1 MPGARTFQTAP
12 RRRGTAPAPAR
23 GAATDILRDIAAV
36 AHAVDPA
43 ARRARNRHDGGV
55 IWLTGLSGAG
65 KSTLAMAL
73 ERRLFDAGFQ
83 VYALDGDNMRGGLS
97 ADLGFS
103 ADDRAENIRRIGEV
117 AALMADAGLIAIA
130 AFISPYRAD
139 RARARAC
146 ADGAAG
152 GPIGSTPGGTFVEVH
167 VRADLATCEARDP
180 KGLYARARA
189 GEIADFTGV
198 SAPYEVPEAPELV
211 VDTVAND
218 VETCV
223 AQLYGYAMAKFGERE

>member
-1 MPGARTFQTAP
+1 
-12 RRRGTAPAPAR
+12 
-23 GAATDILRDIAAV
+23 
-36 AHAVDPA
+36 
-43 ARRARNRHDGGV
+43 
-55 IWLTGLSGAG
+55 
-65 KSTLAMAL
+65 MAL

-83 VYALDGDNMRGGLS
+83 VYALDGDNMRGGPS
-97 ADLGFS
+97 ADPGFS
-103 ADDRAENIRRIGEV
+103 VDDRAENIRRIGEV
-117 AALMADAGLIAIA
+117 AAPMADAGLIVVA

-139 RARARAC
+139 RARARRA
-146 ADGAAG
+146 ADGR
-152 GPIGSTPGGTFVEVH
+152 FVEVH

-198 SAPYEVPEAPELV
+198 SAPYEAPEAPDLV

-223 AQLYGYAMAKFGERE
+223 GLLYECVTGRFGRGGG